1 MLRVVIDTNV
11 LVSSVLSKRGVP
23 AQVVAAWQERKFL
36 VVTSAF
42 AMNEARNTLEEL
54 HGSGK
59 YIVHQ
64 NKIDELLNLLRT
76 TAESVSYMPDVTGT
90 VPADPDD
97 EKILATAVGGKASII
112 ISGDKHLL
120 NLKEYQG
127 IPILTPRQFLDLLE
141 QETYIKTQ

>member
-11 LVSSVLSKRGVP
+11 LVSSVLSKHGVP

-36 VVTSAF
+36 VVTSIF

-54 HGSGK
+54 HKTGK
-59 YIVHQ
+59 YTIHQ
-64 NKIDELLNLLRT
+64 NKIDELMNLFHT
-76 TAESVSYMPDVTGT
+76 TAKFVLSMPDLTGV

-97 EKILATAVGGKASII
+97 EKILATAVGGEASII

-120 NLKEYQG
+120 NLKEYQR
-127 IPILTPRQFLDLLE
+127 ITILTPRQFLRLLE
-141 QETYIKTQ
+141 